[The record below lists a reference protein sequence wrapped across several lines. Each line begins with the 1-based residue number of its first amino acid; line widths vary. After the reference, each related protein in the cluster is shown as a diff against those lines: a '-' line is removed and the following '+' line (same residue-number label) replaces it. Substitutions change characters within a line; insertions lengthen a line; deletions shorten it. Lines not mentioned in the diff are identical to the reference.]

1 MAGHEDQRGT
11 VRAATYRKTAS
22 CTCGGLTATVVA
34 PPQMTHA
41 CSCLDCQRGTG
52 SAFSYS
58 AFFAEDAVRS
68 SGEARRYRRPS
79 DAGRWQETN
88 FCPVC
93 GVCVLTRLEALP
105 GLVGVSVGCFA
116 DPTFEK
122 PQKLYWTV
130 SRHHWLDTLS
140 GVEPVDTQ

>member
-1 MAGHEDQRGT
+1 MAGE
-11 VRAATYRKTAS
+11 
-22 CTCGGLTATVVA
+22 
-34 PPQMTHA
+34 
-41 CSCLDCQRGTG
+41 
-52 SAFSYS
+52 
-58 AFFAEDAVRS
+58 
-68 SGEARRYRRPS
+68 
-79 DAGRWQETN
+79 N
-88 FCPVC
+88 CPVC

-130 SRHHWLDTLS
+130 SRHHWLDTPR